1 MEVSEG
7 IQSASADVTLSM
19 NATGSLQQ
27 ANIVHYFKLKQCCR
41 WTDSALSCSFMQ
53 PFNNTK
59 SESFDLFC
67 RCVRKQTDGSK
78 NSKLHLNVISNL
90 VFSHFS
96 ISQWTHSFLSL
107 GNKAAVLAVHTA
119 HKHFVC
125 LYLLSCLK
133 GTFKMI
139 CQLKH
144 RYFLFCSA
152 GYMLKC
158 IAAHG
163 IYTKNGFLDR
173 CGPL

>member
-1 MEVSEG
+1 M
-7 IQSASADVTLSM
+7 
-19 NATGSLQQ
+19 
-27 ANIVHYFKLKQCCR
+27 H
-41 WTDSALSCSFMQ
+41 
-53 PFNNTK
+53 TK

-67 RCVRKQTDGSK
+67 RCVRKQTAGSK

-125 LYLLSCLK
+125 LYLLSC
-133 GTFKMI
+133 TFKMI

-152 GYMLKC
+152 SYMLKC

-163 IYTKNGFLDR
+163 IYTKNVFC
-173 CGPL
+173 CGPLYPPSRAINVCVMYNWYVFASCRNRIVVDVTVLNI

>member
-1 MEVSEG
+1 M
-7 IQSASADVTLSM
+7 
-19 NATGSLQQ
+19 
-27 ANIVHYFKLKQCCR
+27 H
-41 WTDSALSCSFMQ
+41 
-53 PFNNTK
+53 TK

-107 GNKAAVLAVHTA
+107 GNKAHCTQTLCVFI
-119 HKHFVC
+119 FVE
-125 LYLLSCLK
+125 LFK

-152 GYMLKC
+152 SYMLKC
-158 IAAHG
+158 ITAHG
-163 IYTKNGFLDR
+163 IYTKNGFC
-173 CGPL
+173 CGPLYPPSRAINVCVMYNWYVFASCRNRIVVDVTVLNI

>member
-1 MEVSEG
+1 M
-7 IQSASADVTLSM
+7 
-19 NATGSLQQ
+19 
-27 ANIVHYFKLKQCCR
+27 H
-41 WTDSALSCSFMQ
+41 
-53 PFNNTK
+53 TK

-107 GNKAAVLAVHTA
+107 GNKAHCTQTLCVFI
-119 HKHFVC
+119 FVE
-125 LYLLSCLK
+125 LFK

-152 GYMLKC
+152 SYMLKC

-163 IYTKNGFLDR
+163 IYTKNGFC
-173 CGPL
+173 CGPLYPPSRAINVCVMYNWYVFASCRNRIVVDVTVLNI

>member
-1 MEVSEG
+1 M
-7 IQSASADVTLSM
+7 
-19 NATGSLQQ
+19 
-27 ANIVHYFKLKQCCR
+27 H
-41 WTDSALSCSFMQ
+41 
-53 PFNNTK
+53 TK

-67 RCVRKQTDGSK
+67 RCVRKQTAGSK

-107 GNKAAVLAVHTA
+107 GNKAHCTQTLCVFI
-119 HKHFVC
+119 FVE
-125 LYLLSCLK
+125 LFK

-152 GYMLKC
+152 SYMLKC

-163 IYTKNGFLDR
+163 IYTKNGFC
-173 CGPL
+173 CGPLYPPSRAINVCVMYNWYVFASCRYRIVVDVTVLNI